1 MTVDGGKR
9 GVYLRQL
16 EEVSK
21 KTQWAVTVK
30 PVLHDD
36 VHNDRRVSVPLITSY
51 LESGDI
57 YNSSPGILRPCFS
70 NISCFVHINCP
81 SYADGVRDESAAFL

>member
-21 KTQWAVTVK
+21 KTQWTVTVK

-36 VHNDRRVSVPLITSY
+36 VHNDRRVILTLVELDFNICIDFSV
-51 LESGDI
+51 
-57 YNSSPGILRPCFS
+57 
-70 NISCFVHINCP
+70 
-81 SYADGVRDESAAFL
+81 